1 MLNWSSFGAFYSCMY
16 ISLRRMNTYC
26 FINIPCNF
34 LSYIISCL
42 LYIIQFAIPQM
53 TQYAVYTTWYC
64 DGQASN
70 FIHICLILIYCLIW
84 ICTLSFFSGCW
95 SAIQKLCMH
104 DAYYEVTKSFY
115 CSLFHF
121 QKIINL
127 FIQLYFCFQCCS

>member
-1 MLNWSSFGAFYSCMY
+1 MNVELKKFWCLLLLY
-16 ISLRRMNTYC
+16 IHIFKVYEHFLLHKHSMQC
-26 FINIPCNF
+26 

-121 QKIINL
+121 QKINL